1 MINEII
7 QGVLVAGLVA
17 LGGWFI
23 PYFRRKELRDRRFEA
38 DWNGEEER
46 PGVPRK
52 PGVMERLYGLEEGS
66 KIIKRELQANG
77 GGSMKDAM
85 NDLRSRVNKV
95 ESKCD
100 SCPGKD

>member
-52 PGVMERLYGLEEGS
+52 PG
-66 KIIKRELQANG
+66 
-77 GGSMKDAM
+77 
-85 NDLRSRVNKV
+85 
-95 ESKCD
+95 
-100 SCPGKD
+100 